1 MKIRSSFER
10 ELRLAHDNFDL
21 VWDEYKL
28 WEPEPS
34 LLEKNGELYLKS
46 KARWEKQ
53 AEEFDDNLCSE
64 MNVKQSLINLESLNE
79 SRVDEKAYL
88 SWVEKLPSEGD
99 KVWFLRRM
107 VLNYRQLFKPYLLK
121 LEQLHS
127 SDEEVLIKK
136 YQVAIRLSDH
146 SR

>member
-34 LLEKNGELYLKS
+34 LLEKNGELYLKA

-107 VLNYRQLFKPYLLK
+107 VLNYR
-121 LEQLHS
+121 
-127 SDEEVLIKK
+127 
-136 YQVAIRLSDH
+136 
-146 SR
+146 